1 MIQTFVLTLI
11 LFLASVSVPVEA
23 SAQATPM
30 PADSVRAVLAELD
43 EAIARKHQFHAAKE
57 FRIADLRRRLTLS
70 RDTLEQH
77 DLCEAL
83 FDEYLHYQADSAAHY
98 LGRRLQLLP
107 AHGQEDLKAHAYIDR
122 AAVMGVT
129 GMYAAAIEVLT
140 AIPTDS
146 LKPETRVEYY
156 RACRSCYGWMADYSL
171 AGHGRRR
178 YVEQTDRYRDSILL
192 ADDPVTADITRAE
205 RAALRGRADQAVAI
219 LRRHL
224 SGDAGDM
231 QTLSYLNYTMYEA
244 YAAKGDTVRQVYY
257 LARTAL
263 WDLQRAVREYASLH
277 KLARLLYEQGD
288 LERAYTYLNC
298 SMEDAVACHARL
310 RSLEVTEIYPII
322 DRAYR
327 EQERHE
333 RAVVTGLLLGISVLA
348 LLLVGVV
355 VYLYRWMKKLAAM
368 RRDLYQANR
377 RLHAANLSLEQT
389 GRIKEVYIAR
399 YLDRCVIYLDKLEQ
413 YRRSLEK
420 LAMASKTD
428 ALFHAIR
435 SDQFLRDE
443 RKAFYR
449 DFDKSFLELFPRF
462 IERFNNLLQEDGR
475 ITPKPGELLNT
486 ELRIFA
492 LIRLG
497 VTDTNSIA
505 HFLGYSLATVY
516 NYRSKLRNKAVGD
529 KDKFEQEVMGID

>member
-1 MIQTFVLTLI
+1 M
-11 LFLASVSVPVEA
+11 SGR
-23 SAQATPM
+23 
-30 PADSVRAVLAELD
+30 PA
-43 EAIARKHQFHAAKE
+43 EAI
-57 FRIADLRRRLTLS
+57 TL
-70 RDTLEQH
+70 L
-77 DLCEAL
+77 
-83 FDEYLHYQADSAAHY
+83 DS
-98 LGRRLQLLP
+98 L
-107 AHGQEDLKAHAYIDR
+107 R
-122 AAVMGVT
+122 AAT
-129 GMYAAAIEVLT
+129 
-140 AIPTDS
+140 
-146 LKPETRVEYY
+146 
-156 RACRSCYGWMADYSL
+156 
-171 AGHGRRR
+171 
-178 YVEQTDRYRDSILL
+178 
-192 ADDPVTADITRAE
+192 DDPEI
-205 RAALRGRADQAVAI
+205 Q
-219 LRRHL
+219 
-224 SGDAGDM
+224 
-231 QTLSYLNYTMYEA
+231 SYLNYTLYEA
-244 YAAKGDTVRQVYY
+244 HVAQGDTARQICS

-263 WDLQRAVREYASLH
+263 WDLHRAVREYASLH
-277 KLARLLYEQGD
+277 KLARLLYGWGD
-288 LERAYTYLNC
+288 IDRAYAYLNC

-327 EQERHE
+327 EKTAHE
-333 RAVVTGLLLGISVLA
+333 RAVVTGLLLGISILA
-348 LLLVGVV
+348 LLLVGAV

-368 RRDLYQANR
+368 RLDLYQTNR
-377 RLHAANLSLEQT
+377 RLHAANLDLEQT

-399 YLDRCVIYLDKLEQ
+399 YLDRCVGYLDTLEQ

-428 ALFHAIR
+428 ALFKAIR

-516 NYRSKLRNKAVGD
+516 NYRSKMRNKSVGD
-529 KDKFEQEVMGID
+529 KEKFEQEVMGIN